1 MTAAQHELAV
11 RPGSQ
16 GANNSLEGV
25 KHSQLVRGGDST
37 AVYSAG
43 ASSPRVLC
51 VVLGFTTEKAC

>member
-25 KHSQLVRGGDST
+25 KHSQLVRGGDSP
-37 AVYSAG
+37 VVFSVDVV
-43 ASSPRVLC
+43 SP
-51 VVLGFTTEKAC
+51 